1 MKKKT
6 ILIAG
11 GTGFIGYHLAK
22 KCIQKNWKVTSIS
35 KNKPKK
41 KRYLKKVKY
50 IIGDVSKLNFIKKTI
65 IKNYNYVVNLS
76 GYVDHSS
83 KVSRKKIIFNSH
95 YIGCKNIV
103 SVLLE
108 KKIESF
114 VQMGT
119 GNEYGNSSSPQSEK
133 ISCNPKTAYA
143 KAKLLSTKYLIKCFE
158 EKNFPGTI
166 LRVYQVYG
174 PKQDQNRFIPNII
187 EGCKKNNNFPC
198 SEGNQSRDFL
208 FVSDAVDAIIKSLTI
223 KKSNGKIIN
232 IGQGK
237 AVKIKK
243 IIILIR
249 NIFKRGNPI
258 FGAIKM
264 RSDELKII
272 YPNIKKAKKILG
284 WTPKVSLKNGIKKSI
299 NLI

>member
-50 IIGDVSKLNFIKKTI
+50 IIGDVSNLSFIKKTI
-65 IKNYNYVVNLS
+65 VKNYNYVVNLS

-83 KVSRKKIIFNSH
+83 KVAKKKIIYKSH
-95 YIGCKNIV
+95 YVGCKNIV
-103 SVLLE
+103 DVLLN

-114 VQMGT
+114 VQIGT

-133 ISCNPKTAYA
+133 TLCKPKSAYA
-143 KAKLLSTKYLIKCFE
+143 KAKLLSTKYLIKCFIV
-158 EKNFPGTI
+158 KNFPATI
-166 LRVYQVYG
+166 LRIYQVYG

-187 EGCKKNNNFPC
+187 EGCKKNYNFPC
-198 SEGNQSRDFL
+198 SKGDQSRDFL
-208 FVSDAVDAIIKSLTI
+208 FVGDAVDAIIKSLTI
-223 KKSNGKIIN
+223 KKSNGNIIN

-237 AVKIKK
+237 AIKIKK
-243 IIILIR
+243 IIILIK
-249 NIFKRGNPI
+249 NIYKKGKPV

-264 RSDELKII
+264 RSDELKTI

-284 WTPKVSLKNGIKKSI
+284 WTPKVSLKNGIKKLI
-299 NLI
+299 N

>member
-22 KCIQKNWKVTSIS
+22 KCVQKNWKVTSIS

-50 IIGDVSKLNFIKKTI
+50 IIGDVSELNFVKKTI
-65 IKNYNYVVNLS
+65 VKNYNYVVNLS

-83 KVSRKKIIFNSH
+83 KKSKEKIIFKSH

-103 SVLLE
+103 KVLLK

-114 VQMGT
+114 VQIGT
-119 GNEYGNSSSPQSEK
+119 GNEYGNSSSPQSEEM
-133 ISCNPKTAYA
+133 SCNPKTAYA
-143 KAKLLSTKYLIKCFE
+143 KAKLLSTKYLINCFK
-158 EKNFPGTI
+158 EKNFPATI
-166 LRVYQVYG
+166 LRIYQVYG
-174 PKQDQNRFIPNII
+174 PKQDQNRFIPIII
-187 EGCKKNNNFPC
+187 EGCRKNNNFPC
-198 SEGNQSRDFL
+198 SKGDQSRDFL

-223 KKSNGKIIN
+223 KNSNGNIIN

-237 AVKIKK
+237 ADKIKK
-243 IIILIR
+243 IIILIK
-249 NIFKRGNPI
+249 NIFKKGSPI

-264 RSDELKII
+264 RSDELKTI

-284 WTPKVSLKNGIKKSI
+284 WTPKVPLKNGIKKSI
-299 NLI
+299 K

>member
-22 KCIQKNWKVTSIS
+22 KCVQKNWNVTSIS

-65 IKNYNYVVNLS
+65 VKDYNYVVNLS

-95 YIGCKNIV
+95 YTGCKNMV
-103 SVLLE
+103 DVLSE

-114 VQMGT
+114 VQIGT

-166 LRVYQVYG
+166 LRIYQVYG

-187 EGCKKNNNFPC
+187 EGCRKNINFPC
-198 SEGNQSRDFL
+198 SKGDQSRDFL
-208 FVSDAVDAIIKSLTI
+208 FVSDAVEAIIKSLII
-223 KKSNGKIIN
+223 KKSNGNIIN

-243 IIILIR
+243 IIILIK
-249 NIFKRGNPI
+249 NIFKKGNPI

-264 RSDELKII
+264 RSDELKTI

-299 NLI
+299 K

>member
-50 IIGDVSKLNFIKKTI
+50 IIGDVSKSNFIKKTI
-65 IKNYNYVVNLS
+65 VKNYNYVVNLS

-83 KVSRKKIIFNSH
+83 KISRKKIIFNSH
-95 YIGCKNIV
+95 YTGCKNIV
-103 SVLLE
+103 DVLLE

-114 VQMGT
+114 VQIGT

-133 ISCNPKTAYA
+133 IFCNPKTAYA
-143 KAKLLSTKYLIKCFE
+143 KAKLLSTKYLINCFK
-158 EKNFPGTI
+158 EKNFPATI
-166 LRVYQVYG
+166 LRIYQVYG

-187 EGCKKNNNFPC
+187 EGCRKNNNFPC
-198 SEGNQSRDFL
+198 SEGDQSRDFL

-223 KKSNGKIIN
+223 KKSNGNIIN

-243 IIILIR
+243 IIILIK
-249 NIFKRGNPI
+249 NIFKTGNPI

-264 RSDELKII
+264 RSDELKTI

-299 NLI
+299 K